1 MKSAICAVIRRP
13 HSLVSTDRV
22 RETCRYRASI
32 TAVYAGLA
40 LFGVLLTTV
49 AARAESPLGNARQL
63 LVVSTASWTATTGS
77 LQRYDR
83 RADGSW
89 NRVDLPIPVVI
100 GRSGLGWGFGLQ
112 SDSRPGPAKREG
124 DGRSPAGAFTI
135 GAAFGY
141 DSDKPDW
148 LKLPYFPL
156 TAATECVDDAN
167 SKYYNSVVDRVPT
180 QPAGWN
186 SSEKM
191 RQIPEYRWGIM
202 VNQNAHRTPGG
213 GSCIFIH
220 IWDGPSSTTAGC
232 TAMQQSDLEEV
243 LRWLDASAKPVLI
256 VLPVSEYERVRR
268 SWRLPSQAT
277 H

>member
-1 MKSAICAVIRRP
+1 M
-13 HSLVSTDRV
+13 STDCLPEAWR
-22 RETCRYRASI
+22 RRTSI
-32 TAVYAGLA
+32 AAVCAGVA
-40 LFGVLLTTV
+40 LFGVLLTPL
-49 AARAESPLGNARQL
+49 AARAGSPLGNARQL
-63 LVVSTASWTATTGS
+63 LVVTTANWTATTGS

-83 RADGSW
+83 HTDGSW
-89 NRVDLPIPVVI
+89 DRVGLPIPVVI
-100 GRSGLGWGFGLQ
+100 GRSGLGWGSGLQ
-112 SDSRPGPAKREG
+112 SELTPGPAKREG

-148 LKLPYFPL
+148 LKLPYVPL

-180 QPAGWN
+180 QQPVGWN

-202 VNQNAHRTPGG
+202 VNQNAHRTSGG
-213 GSCIFIH
+213 GSCIFMH
-220 IWDGPSSTTAGC
+220 IWDGPASTTAGC

-243 LRWLDASAKPVLI
+243 LRWLDASANPVL
-256 VLPVSEYERVRR
+256 VALPVSEYERLRR
-268 SWRLPSQAT
+268 SWHLPPNAIHQLR
-277 H
+277 